1 MKFKMTCFLMLAAL
15 GFLVAAA
22 NADPSKGYRITL
34 SDAAKIGTA
43 ELRPGNYT
51 LVFDAPKVRFT
62 ELDSGKAIELEAKV
76 ESVDKKFDTTEIHS
90 QQVDGVRRIN
100 EIRLGGSKTRIDFR

>member
-1 MKFKMTCFLMLAAL
+1 MKFKTPCFLMLATL
-15 GFLVAAA
+15 GLLVATA
-22 NADPSKGYRITL
+22 NADPSKSYRITIG
-34 SDAAKIGTA
+34 DATKIGTA

-51 LVFDAPKVRFT
+51 LVFDAPKVRLT
-62 ELDSGKAIELEAKV
+62 ELDSGKVVELEAKI
-76 ESVDKKFDTTEIHS
+76 ESVDKKIETTEIHS